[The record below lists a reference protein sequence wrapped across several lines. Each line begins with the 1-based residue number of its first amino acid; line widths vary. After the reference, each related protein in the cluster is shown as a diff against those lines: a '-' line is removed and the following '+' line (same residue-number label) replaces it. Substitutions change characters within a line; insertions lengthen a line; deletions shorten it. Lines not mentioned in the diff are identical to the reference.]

1 MDEIRNETSDN
12 TFDKAMAPPA
22 NFDGSPEESPANF
35 DMGGAPSQAPEAQ
48 ESSDPSGQDNTR
60 KRQEQA
66 LMFEKYLEESGLC
79 LSFQIIF
86 TEIIQKQIPEDQVFP
101 YTAMRLR
108 QIGKE
113 LESIDNKA
121 Q

>member
-1 MDEIRNETSDN
+1 MQNLPDEDGDEGFADPIEGGDADAGDN
-12 TFDKAMAPPA
+12 PDAIK
-22 NFDGSPEESPANF
+22 
-35 DMGGAPSQAPEAQ
+35 
-48 ESSDPSGQDNTR
+48 R
-60 KRQEQA
+60 RQEQA

-113 LESIDNKA
+113 LDAIDSKA
-121 Q
+121 GGGHEV

>member
-1 MDEIRNETSDN
+1 MPEEKPKAQPKQEVVPAKDQEQDDQNQ
-12 TFDKAMAPPA
+12 KAME
-22 NFDGSPEESPANF
+22 DYE
-35 DMGGAPSQAPEAQ
+35 
-48 ESSDPSGQDNTR
+48 DPQVVR

-66 LMFEKYLEESGLC
+66 LMFEKYLEETGLS

-86 TEIIQKQIPEDQVFP
+86 TEIIQKQISEDQVFA

-113 LESIDNKA
+113 LENIDGGNNVAGAITNK
-121 Q
+121 

>member
-1 MDEIRNETSDN
+1 
-12 TFDKAMAPPA
+12 
-22 NFDGSPEESPANF
+22 
-35 DMGGAPSQAPEAQ
+35 
-48 ESSDPSGQDNTR
+48 
-60 KRQEQA
+60 
-66 LMFEKYLEESGLC
+66 MFEKYLEESGLC

>member
-1 MDEIRNETSDN
+1 MDEIQNDTSDN
-12 TFDKAMAPPA
+12 NTYNQAMAPPA
-22 NFDGSPEESPANF
+22 NFDASPEESPANF
-35 DMGGAPSQAPEAQ
+35 DMGGAPSQAQEAKD
-48 ESSDPSGQDNTR
+48 SSDPSAQDNTR

-121 Q
+121 

>member
-1 MDEIRNETSDN
+1 MNANKRESQGNLSDASPTKQ
-12 TFDKAMAPPA
+12 TFLTDQKAAA
-22 NFDGSPEESPANF
+22 KA
-35 DMGGAPSQAPEAQ
+35 GGAAGDKHLDDVHA
-48 ESSDPSGQDNTR
+48 R

-66 LMFEKYLEESGLC
+66 LMFEKYLEESGLS

-86 TEIIQKQIPEDQVFP
+86 TELIQKQIAEDQVFA

-113 LESIDNKA
+113 LESLEAKQSKLA
-121 Q
+121 GGAGGAH

>member
-1 MDEIRNETSDN
+1 MTDAINEDESPRPEINEQPIMQEEQPVAGDDGDAQPEIR
-12 TFDKAMAPPA
+12 
-22 NFDGSPEESPANF
+22 
-35 DMGGAPSQAPEAQ
+35 Q
-48 ESSDPSGQDNTR
+48 
-60 KRQEQA
+60 RQEQA
-66 LMFEKYLEESGLC
+66 LMFEKYLDESGLC

-86 TEIIQKQIPEDQVFP
+86 TEIIQKQVPEDQVFP

-121 Q
+121 EPGAG